1 MKRYLKEHK
10 VVVAAVIFM
19 LIIVVLAFFV
29 KGAFFTNSKNAVYGN
44 RLDGIEKV
52 RIDSKQK
59 DEIVKHIEE
68 DSAVK
73 QAKYKLQGKIINIII
88 TVNDDVGLDTAKKIA
103 DKSLEKLKD
112 DQKKYYDV
120 QVFVKKDTDAKDFPI
135 IGYKQRSKGGFSW
148 TKDRVAE

>member
-29 KGAFFTNSKNAVYGN
+29 KEAFFTNSNNAVYGN

-52 RIDSKQK
+52 KIDSNQK
-59 DEIVKHIEE
+59 DEIIKNVEE

-73 QAKYKLQGKIINIII
+73 KATYKLQGKIINITII
-88 TVNDDVGLDTAKKIA
+88 VNDDIGLDTAKAVAGKV
-103 DKSLEKLKD
+103 LEKIEE

-120 QVFVKKDTDAKDFPI
+120 QVFIKKDTDAKDFPI
-135 IGYKQRSKGGFSW
+135 IGYKQHSKGGFSW